1 MIHPKNAFPV
11 ISYFNHILFAI
22 LFPFRPCTS
31 FLYIQQILITVSV
44 PSSAAP
50 GYLIREDSP
59 DKLYHFPLAR
69 REIKIPRIIF
79 PSLKPAS
86 VHIISHGR
94 FYLSLSQ
101 HPVETITI
109 GKWEKMIKLYYVL
122 IKKFPIIPS
131 LLIFAYILWIR
142 FNTESIT
149 PS

>member
-1 MIHPKNAFPV
+1 MIHPENAFPV

-86 VHIISHGR
+86 VHIISRGR

-101 HPVETITI
+101 HPVANRVHRNDNYR
-109 GKWEKMIKLYYVL
+109 KMRKDDKAILRPD
-122 IKKFPIIPS
+122 KKNS
-131 LLIFAYILWIR
+131 LLSFPYLYS
-142 FNTESIT
+142 FLSCD
-149 PS
+149 PV